1 MSILKGNEPQT
12 LLQESPKHQLN
23 GLVNVFHHSIFV
35 YLTELAEVYSNP
47 MLCYVTLPK
56 NDLLSHLNW
65 GAQVLME
72 ISSNV

>member
-1 MSILKGNEPQT
+1 MISSPLLKFTYLEQVRITGKYLSEA
-12 LLQESPKHQLN
+12 LIFHQLTHYMTTDCS
-23 GLVNVFHHSIFV
+23 F
-35 YLTELAEVYSNP
+35 
-47 MLCYVTLPK
+47 TLPK

>member
-1 MSILKGNEPQT
+1 MSLKGKDNQAASEDVLKLAPQV
-12 LLQESPKHQLN
+12 LY
-23 GLVNVFHHSIFV
+23 IFSQHI
-35 YLTELAEVYSNP
+35 YL
-47 MLCYVTLPK
+47 VTLPK

>member
-1 MSILKGNEPQT
+1 MHSTSLLGLLKEFLRQNLQNFVHSALAYAFKNTT
-12 LLQESPKHQLN
+12 LVKYNNYES
-23 GLVNVFHHSIFV
+23 
-35 YLTELAEVYSNP
+35 
-47 MLCYVTLPK
+47 TLPK